1 VGYTHLRRD
10 DPSIESFRGAFLKIR
25 RALGTNAFGINEIRM
40 EPGFVGNEHDEL
52 GTGHEEVYA
61 ILEGSGTITVDGEEV
76 AVSAGEYL
84 RVDPASTRLAVA
96 GPHGMRFL
104 AIGAKPQSDYDG
116 RDTL

>member
-1 VGYTHLRRD
+1 VAYTHLHRD

-40 EPGFVGNEHDEL
+40 PPGFVGNEHAEDA
-52 GTGHEEVYA
+52 TGHEEVYA
-61 ILEGSGTITVDGEEV
+61 ILEGSGTITIDGEEV

-84 RVDPASTRLAVA
+84 RVDPSSTRLAVA
-96 GPHGMRFL
+96 GPEGMRFI
-104 AIGAKPQSDYDG
+104 AIGAKPRDDYDG